1 MEQFIDIMIIILKIC
16 KLMWAILSGIEGNIV
31 AYEAVLADIKRQR
44 VKIEELYILGDI
56 VAANPDSE
64 KVIRRIQNPLP
75 VELEPQVCVGWW
87 EEQCFALHGL
97 GSTAEPTELIDRFL
111 IQSLMGETPKTALY
125 RFGKETAKLLWDS
138 VSRETVQWLRN
149 CHFGFF
155 ELDCLL
161 IHGSTVSVSDELTP
175 EIPPWQMLDRL
186 QRIQANHLFCG
197 RSGQVFEYQLQAGSV
212 NSSVMTLESKQP
224 VQTITAPKRRVV
236 GVGNV
241 GRELGKATYTLYSP
255 YSDRLEFK
263 TVYYGSKKG
272 FGN

>member
-1 MEQFIDIMIIILKIC
+1 
-16 KLMWAILSGIEGNIV
+16 MWAILSGIEGNIA
-31 AYEAVLADIKRQR
+31 AYEAVLADIKHQR
-44 VKIEELYILGDI
+44 VAVEELYILGDI
-56 VAANPDSE
+56 VAANLDSE
-64 KVIRRIQNPLP
+64 KVIKRIQNPLP
-75 VELEPQVCVGWW
+75 GELEPQVCVGWW

-97 GSTAEPTELIDRFL
+97 GSTAEPTELI
-111 IQSLMGETPKTALY
+111 EC
-125 RFGKETAKLLWDS
+125 FGKEIAKVLWDS
-138 VSRETVQWLRN
+138 VSRETVHWLRN

-161 IHGSTVSVSDELTP
+161 IHGSTVGVSDELTP
-175 EIPPWQMLDRL
+175 KTSPWQMLDRL
-186 QRIQANHLFCG
+186 QRVQANHLFCG

-224 VQTITAPKRRVV
+224 VQTITTPKRRVV

-255 YSDRLEFK
+255 KSDRLEFK

>member
-1 MEQFIDIMIIILKIC
+1 
-16 KLMWAILSGIEGNIV
+16 MWAILSGIKGNIT

-44 VKIEELYILGDI
+44 VTVEALYILGDI
-56 VAANPDSE
+56 VAANPESE
-64 KVIRRIQNPLP
+64 KVIKRISYPLSG
-75 VELEPQVCVGWW
+75 ELQPQVCIGWW

-97 GSTAEPTELIDRFL
+97 GSTAEPTELID
-111 IQSLMGETPKTALY
+111 

-175 EIPPWQMLDRL
+175 ETQPWEMLDRL
-186 QRIQANHLFCG
+186 QRVQANHLFCG
-197 RSGQVFEYQLQAGSV
+197 RSGQVFEYQLQGGSV
-212 NSSVMTLESKQP
+212 NSSVMTLDYQKP
-224 VQTITAPKRRVV
+224 VQTITAPQRTVI

-241 GRELGKATYTLYSP
+241 GRVPGKATYTLYSP
-255 YSDRLEFK
+255 ESELAKGEALRERLEFK
-263 TVYYGSKKG
+263 TVYFKQA
-272 FGN
+272 

>member
-1 MEQFIDIMIIILKIC
+1 
-16 KLMWAILSGIEGNIV
+16 MWVILSGIEGNIA

-44 VKIEELYILGDI
+44 VKVEALYILGDV

-64 KVIRRIQNPLP
+64 RVIRRIQNPLSR
-75 VELEPQVCVGWW
+75 ELEPQVCVGWW
-87 EEQCFALHGL
+87 EEQCFDLHGL
-97 GSTAEPTELIDRFL
+97 GSTAEPTELI
-111 IQSLMGETPKTALY
+111 E

-175 EIPPWQMLDRL
+175 ETPPWQMLDRL
-186 QRIQANHLFCG
+186 QRVQANHLFCG

-212 NSSVMTLESKQP
+212 NSSVMTLESKQS

-241 GRELGKATYTLYSP
+241 GRELGKATYTIYSP
-255 YSDRLEFK
+255 KSDRLEFK
-263 TVYYGSKKG
+263 TVYYGSKKP
-272 FGN
+272 

>member
-1 MEQFIDIMIIILKIC
+1 
-16 KLMWAILSGIEGNIV
+16 MWAILSGIEGNIA

-44 VKIEELYILGDI
+44 VKVEALYILGDI
-56 VAANPDSE
+56 VAANQDSE
-64 KVIRRIQNPLP
+64 QVIKRIQNPLP
-75 VELEPQVCVGWW
+75 GELEPQVCFGWW

-97 GSTAEPTELIDRFL
+97 GSTAEPTELI
-111 IQSLMGETPKTALY
+111 E

-175 EIPPWQMLDRL
+175 ETLPWQMLDRL
-186 QRIQANHLFCG
+186 QRVQANHLFCG
-197 RSGQVFEYQLQAGSV
+197 RSGQVFEYQLQGGSV
-212 NSSVMTLESKQP
+212 NSSVMTLDRQQP

-241 GRELGKATYTLYSP
+241 GKEPGKATYTLYSP
-255 YSDRLEFK
+255 KSDFLEFK
-263 TVYYGSKKG
+263 TVFYGNKKG
-272 FGN
+272 SGN

>member
-1 MEQFIDIMIIILKIC
+1 
-16 KLMWAILSGIEGNIV
+16 MWAILSGIEGNIA

-44 VKIEELYILGDI
+44 ISVEALYILGDI

-64 KVIRRIQNPLP
+64 KVIKRIQNPLP
-75 VELEPQVCVGWW
+75 GELEPQVCVGWW

-97 GSTAEPTELIDRFL
+97 GSTAEPTELID
-111 IQSLMGETPKTALY
+111 

-175 EIPPWQMLDRL
+175 ETPPWQMLDRL
-186 QRIQANHLFCG
+186 QRVQANQLFCG
-197 RSGQVFEYQLQAGSV
+197 RSGRVFEYQLQAGSV
-212 NSSVMTLESKQP
+212 NSSVMTLDRQQP

-241 GRELGKATYTLYSP
+241 GREPGKATYTLYNP
-255 YSDRLEFK
+255 YSELA
-263 TVYYGSKKG
+263 KG
-272 FGN
+272 ESQSIDSFDCFTNTI